1 MTQKPLEDKEN
12 FPPIRKQGIFYS
24 IKTNK
29 NNGVYLTKDIAH
41 NNYKSLSLLAPEA
54 RSAHKSYVETMEFN
68 SKEVEA
74 SP

>member
-1 MTQKPLEDKEN
+1 MQKPLYSKEN
-12 FPPIRKQGIFYS
+12 FPPIKKQGTFYS

-41 NNYKSLSLLAPEA
+41 SNYNSLSLLAPDA

-68 SKEVEA
+68 SKEIEA